1 MARLRDLNQLDLELW
16 SFAEQLVARRMQI
29 AARYFAA
36 LGGSHGTEQQRG
48 KGRCNG
54 NGRPLPASLEKHV
67 GIFRPPGHKGPL

>member
-1 MARLRDLNQLDLELW
+1 
-16 SFAEQLVARRMQI
+16 MQI